1 MAETR
6 KKFDQD
12 FEGGRGPA
20 GPGDEQ
26 AGLTETYDGAGF

>member
-1 MAETR
+1 MAERR

-26 AGLTETYDGAGF
+26 AGPTETYGGAGY